1 MNKDLQTIERDG
13 PPVLRIKDTVAA
25 IKANVQMV
33 QHLMRELMVQDVH
46 FGVVPGTKKPSLY
59 QPGAELIALT
69 FHWATR
75 YRNDDLSYAD
85 VVRYRVTCELYSR
98 DSGDFMGSGQGEA
111 SSDEDKYRW
120 RKAVCKDE
128 FDATPEDRRR
138 TKWAKGERGS
148 VYTVDQVRTEP
159 ADIANTV
166 LKMATK
172 RAFIAATRTA
182 SGCSDMFAQDLEDLP
197 AEVRDSL
204 VAEDE
209 QAAPQTPP
217 IGKDDWKKLLKAG
230 LREGYSEEDIL
241 ASAAVAGH
249 QGTGPEIPAALA
261 DRLYAA
267 MKANPKLEADEDGQ
281 GRLT

>member
-1 MNKDLQTIERDG
+1 M
-13 PPVLRIKDTVAA
+13 LRIQDTVAA
-25 IKANVQMV
+25 MRANVQMV
-33 QHLMRELMVQDVH
+33 QHLMRELMVEDVH

-75 YRNDDLSYAD
+75 YRNDDLSYED

-98 DSGDFMGSGQGEA
+98 DSGDFIGSGQGEA

-197 AEVRDSL
+197 AEVRESL
-204 VAEDE
+204 VGEE
-209 QAAPQTPP
+209 EHEAPQTPP
-217 IGKDDWKKLLKAG
+217 IGKDDWKKLVKAG

-241 ASAAVAGH
+241 ASAAVCGH
-249 QGTGPEIPAALA
+249 PGTGPEIPAALA

-267 MKANPKLEADEDGQ
+267 MKANPKLDSDEDGQ
-281 GRLT
+281 GRLA